1 MLELLTR
8 PRGFFRK
15 ISLPFRKVKVFALV
29 GRSGTGKSF
38 RAELIARRYGIDI
51 IIDDGLA
58 ISSQRI
64 LAGKSAKKERRK
76 FTAVKTALFSDRE
89 HAREVIESLKA
100 EDFKKVL
107 IVATSEKMARIIAG
121 RLHFPEPARWIR
133 IEDIATREEIEAAGR
148 SRAVS
153 GKHIIPVPAVEVKR
167 EHSHIFLDSI
177 QIFLKRKLFFRRA
190 KSAYE
195 KTLVRPTYSNK
206 GLVRISE
213 SAVSQMVFHC
223 VNEYNPEIK
232 ITKIVVASEHNAYK
246 LEVVVRIPFG
256 MKVSGWLHGL
266 QLYILENIEHFTG
279 LDLKEVNVT
288 VGAIARPQAGER
300 RLFRR
305 PKRDKRNEEEN
316 QDLP

>member
-1 MLELLTR
+1 MSELLTR
-8 PRGFFRK
+8 PRSFFRK

-64 LAGKSAKKERRK
+64 LAGKSAKKEHRK

-148 SRAVS
+148 SRSVS
-153 GKHIIPVPAVEVKR
+153 GKHIIPVPAVEVRR

-177 QIFLKRKLFFRRA
+177 QIFLRRRFFFRRG
-190 KSAYE
+190 KSSYE
-195 KTLVRPTYSNK
+195 KTLVRPSYSNK

-213 SAVSQMVFHC
+213 SALSQMVIHC

-232 ITKIVVASEHNAYK
+232 ISKIIVTGENNGYK
-246 LEVVVRIPFG
+246 LEVVVRLPFG
-256 MKVSGWLHGL
+256 MKIGGWLHGL

-279 LDLKEVNVT
+279 LDLQEVNVT
-288 VGAIARPQAGER
+288 VGSIAKPRESER
-300 RLFRR
+300 RFFRPR
-305 PKRDKRNEEEN
+305 REESDEAEN
-316 QDLP
+316 

>member
-1 MLELLTR
+1 LFHHVAL
-8 PRGFFRK
+8 FFH
-15 ISLPFRKVKVFALV
+15 KVKVFALI
-29 GRSGTGKSF
+29 GKSGTGKSF
-38 RAELIARRYGIDI
+38 RAQLIARRFGIDI
-51 IIDDGLA
+51 IIDDGLV
-58 ISSQRI
+58 IRDQRI
-64 LAGKSAKKERRK
+64 LAGKSAKKENRP
-76 FTAVKTALFSDRE
+76 FTAVKTALFFDRD
-89 HAREVIESLKA
+89 HAREVIDILKA
-100 EDFKKVL
+100 ENFKKVL
-107 IVATSEKMARIIAG
+107 IVATSDRMAGKIAR
-121 RLHFPEPARWIR
+121 RLQLPEPGRWIR